1 MPRSPTVATV
11 PGYEHELT
19 GFTKTLLQNLVSA
32 KHELIMQTGIIK
44 EIMIIRKKGGP
55 RESIREGFFSVGFGL
70 EGDIHGGPGDKQ
82 VVFFGV
88 EGRDRLS
95 ESKETGLCFKR
106 FVPTL
111 ATEGIDLFKLPV
123 GTRLKIGSSIME
135 ISRVGKKC
143 YPECVLVKAKT
154 PCVMPR
160 EVVFARVEK
169 SGLVRVGDKIQMVEG
184 IVPTV

>member
-1 MPRSPTVATV
+1 
-11 PGYEHELT
+11 
-19 GFTKTLLQNLVSA
+19 
-32 KHELIMQTGIIK
+32 
-44 EIMIIRKKGGP
+44 MIAREKGKP
-55 RESIREGFFSVGFGL
+55 RESIREGFFSAGFGL
-70 EGDIHGGPGDKQ
+70 KGDIHGGPGDTQ

-111 ATEGIDLFKLPV
+111 ATKGIDLFELHS
-123 GTRLKIGSSIME
+123 GTRLKIGGSIME

-143 YPECVLVKAKT
+143 YPECVLIQAKT
-154 PCVMPR
+154 PCVMQR
-160 EVVFARVEK
+160 EVVFARVLE
-169 SGLVRVGDKIQMVEG
+169 SGVVQVGDEIQMVEG